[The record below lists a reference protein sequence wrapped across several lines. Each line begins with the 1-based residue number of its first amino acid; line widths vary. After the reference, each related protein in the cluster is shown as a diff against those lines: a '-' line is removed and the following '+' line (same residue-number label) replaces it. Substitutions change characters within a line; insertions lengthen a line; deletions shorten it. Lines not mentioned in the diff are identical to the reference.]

1 MDTSSCY
8 YLLIWTLA
16 VATFYFLLKLDRSS
30 SSTRN
35 DSESGV
41 IIVHVTI
48 VYDDI
53 LPSIYVDTFHINY
66 GTLDDNR
73 FNNAITVVTN
83 YSHGH

>member
-1 MDTSSCY
+1 M
-8 YLLIWTLA
+8 
-16 VATFYFLLKLDRSS
+16 
-30 SSTRN
+30 STHN
-35 DSESGV
+35 DLESGV

-53 LPSIYVDTFHINY
+53 LPSTYVDTFHLNINY

-73 FNNAITVVTN
+73 SNNAITVVTI